1 MSQTAILI
9 TAAVLA
15 VTNITAFTLMAADKK
30 KAEGGK
36 RRIPEKTLF
45 LFTALFGGLG
55 GTLGMIVMHHKTK
68 HWYFAVFFPLMAIV
82 QTAALIYLYTLIA

>member
-1 MSQTAILI
+1 MSEAAIL
-9 TAAVLA
+9 TAAALLA
-15 VTNITAFTLMAADKK
+15 VTNITAFTLMAVDKK

-45 LFTALFGGLG
+45 LFTALFGGIG

-68 HWYFAVFFPLMAIV
+68 HWYFAVFFPLMTV
-82 QTAALIYLYTLIA
+82 LQTAALIYLYTLFV